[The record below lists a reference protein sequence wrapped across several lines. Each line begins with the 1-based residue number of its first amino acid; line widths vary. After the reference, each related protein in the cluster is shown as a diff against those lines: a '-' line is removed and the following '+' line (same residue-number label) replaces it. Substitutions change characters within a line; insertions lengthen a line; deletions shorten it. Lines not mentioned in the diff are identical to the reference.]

1 MVKKLDLAITMYKKN
16 RMFDDVIRLV
26 ANYHPEFLKETHV
39 HLAKVRCWICLAGKS
54 GASITTTVAGAGERV
69 PLLRG

>member
-1 MVKKLDLAITMYKKN
+1 MCVCARRLFAVVKKVDLAITMYKKH

-39 HLAKVRCWICLAGKS
+39 HLAKVPCQMPR
-54 GASITTTVAGAGERV
+54 
-69 PLLRG
+69 

>member
-26 ANYHPEFLKETHV
+26 ANFHPEFLKETHV
-39 HLAKVRCWICLAGKS
+39 HLAKVRCWIGPAGR
-54 GASITTTVAGAGERV
+54 VAR
-69 PLLRG
+69 L